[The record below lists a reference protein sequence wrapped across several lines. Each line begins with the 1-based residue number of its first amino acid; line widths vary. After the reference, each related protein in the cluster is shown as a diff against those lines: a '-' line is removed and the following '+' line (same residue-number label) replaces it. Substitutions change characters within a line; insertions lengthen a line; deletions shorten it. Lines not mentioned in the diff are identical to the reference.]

1 MPAVRGYSRDLKMIE
16 VRWEDYVDETG
27 KFEIVVDSENNLVE
41 VRFYNTDGN
50 KPDYISPASEIAL
63 LLHVLKRH
71 GIRIDLE
78 DDEIEEVE
86 R

>member
-1 MPAVRGYSRDLKMIE
+1 MPAVRGYSRDLKMVEI
-16 VRWEDYVDETG
+16 RWEDYVDETG
-27 KFEIVVDSENNLVE
+27 KFEIVADSENNLVE

-63 LLHVLKRH
+63 LLSVLKKH
-71 GIRIDLE
+71 RIKIDFE

>member
-1 MPAVRGYSRDLKMIE
+1 MPAVRGYSRGFKMLE
-16 VRWEDYVDETG
+16 VRWEDYEDETG
-27 KFEIVVDSENNLVE
+27 RFEIITDSENNLVE
-41 VRFYNTDGN
+41 VRFYSCDG
-50 KPDYISPASEIAL
+50 KSYVSPASEIAL

>member
-1 MPAVRGYSRDLKMIE
+1 MPAVRGYSRDLKMVE
-16 VRWEDYVDETG
+16 VRWEDYEDETG
-27 KFEIVVDSENNLVE
+27 RFEIITDSENNLIE
-41 VRFYNTDGN
+41 VRFYSSDD
-50 KPDYISPASEIAL
+50 KPYVSPASEIAL
-63 LLHVLKRH
+63 LLHALKKH